1 MPSWRTPARG
11 GAHAERSES
20 GGLGQSSCHSRIPE
34 TGEAHLQTPS
44 HWGSGLPHGTLRD
57 TVGSLAQTVLSE
69 QGEGLIEG
77 PESGVGVLFTCPG
90 RVKVSE
96 GHLGCCHTHSP
107 RCALQGLCEV
117 RAVHARPGPVTLTGK
132 SLGSGTCLV
141 QAASGFLACTG
152 WPGSPGPRCTSWSPS
167 SLALPILLLLL
178 GRATGGLSKGLHG
191 VGSPGAFG
199 DSIRWT
205 DSEVRQFLH
214 QTGLRA
220 SRGRQMWLKT
230 FGGQFQD
237 QMPKPDGA

>member
-1 MPSWRTPARG
+1 MRG
-11 GAHAERSES
+11 LSQE
-20 GGLGQSSCHSRIPE
+20 LGFCSRVL
-34 TGEAHLQTPS
+34 GELRY
-44 HWGSGLPHGTLRD
+44 LRD
-57 TVGSLAQTVLSE
+57 TWGDV
-69 QGEGLIEG
+69 
-77 PESGVGVLFTCPG
+77 
-90 RVKVSE
+90 
-96 GHLGCCHTHSP
+96 THSP

-152 WPGSPGPRCTSWSPS
+152 WLGSPGPRCTSWSPS
-167 SLALPILLLLL
+167 SLAPPILLLP
-178 GRATGGLSKGLHG
+178 RQAASRLSKGLHG
-191 VGSPGAFG
+191 AGSPGACR

-205 DSEVRQFLH
+205 DIEVCQFLH

-220 SRGRQMWLKT
+220 SRGRQMLLKT